1 MSLTEVRDTVVLPFM
16 EGLTQP
22 SEAWRQFFEV
32 RTDDVAAVKLA
43 SYSGIGGVPEW
54 DGSNDISTADVNDR
68 FNTSLSYTKYALQVR
83 LNKYDIRDVPGLL
96 ENAVRKLGV
105 AVANTYG
112 SIGADRLEDVYDATS
127 TAGDGVALISD
138 SHPLA
143 SGGTRDN
150 KLTSAFDRTAFMAA
164 INLASLWKSYHGQEE
179 DWSGDDLVMYGSPAD
194 SSLRENVHE
203 VFRSVLSGQDNQ
215 ANAALGYNV
224 TPVIW
229 AKLTD
234 STRWGIISRS
244 RTPLVYWIRSGAE
257 QSIDVDVDNRGTK
270 ITVDFAIGTQIKP
283 DPVGIIGS
291 DA

>member
-1 MSLTEVRDTVVLPFM
+1 
-16 EGLTQP
+16 
-22 SEAWRQFFEV
+22 
-32 RTDDVAAVKLA
+32 
-43 SYSGIGGVPEW
+43 
-54 DGSNDISTADVNDR
+54 
-68 FNTSLSYTKYALQVR
+68 
-83 LNKYDIRDVPGLL
+83 
-96 ENAVRKLGV
+96 
-105 AVANTYG
+105 
-112 SIGADRLEDVYDATS
+112 
-127 TAGDGVALISD
+127 
-138 SHPLA
+138 
-143 SGGTRDN
+143 
-150 KLTSAFDRTAFMAA
+150 
-164 INLASLWKSYHGQEE
+164 
-179 DWSGDDLVMYGSPAD
+179 MYGSPAD

-270 ITVDFAIGTQIKP
+270 ITVDFAIGTQVKP

>member
-54 DGSNDISTADVNDR
+54 DGSNEISTADVNDR

-83 LNKYDIRDVPGLL
+83 LNKYDLRDIPGLL

-112 SIGADRLEDVYDATS
+112 SIGADRLEDVYDSTS
-127 TAGDGVALISD
+127 TAGDGVALVSD

-143 SGGTRDN
+143 SGGLRDN

-194 SSLRENVHE
+194 AGLREDVVE
-203 VFRSVLSGQDNQ
+203 VFRSQVSSSNMQT
-215 ANAALGYNV
+215 NAALGFNV
-224 TPVIW
+224 TPVLW

-257 QSIDVDVDNRGTK
+257 QSIDVDDDNRGTK
-270 ITVDFAIGTQIKP
+270 ITVDFAIGTQVKP